1 MVISM
6 GTLKAFDKKKPS
18 GDKIHGKIMMERS
31 HLNRI
36 KATYMRKQQSISDK
50 IFPVKSGTQHR
61 C

>member
-1 MVISM
+1 L
-6 GTLKAFDKKKPS
+6 TKKPS